1 MMHMTRL
8 RKGLDFVGM
17 LSLGGSAGVLGELL
31 LDQAHWWSVA
41 VTPPAELFLIFQ
53 SALLLAVTAF
63 VGARVMQI
71 AEIVR
76 MTPVRRERPARLADT
91 VHELSSVSRQ
101 NTATFTTDTPPELP
115 RAA

>member
-1 MMHMTRL
+1 MKRL

-17 LSLGGSAGVLGELL
+17 LALGGSAGVLGELL

-53 SALLLAVTAF
+53 TALLIAVSAF

-76 MTPVRRERPARLADT
+76 TTPVWVRQVPRLADN
-91 VHELSSVSRQ
+91 VRDLPLGERPEAV
-101 NTATFTTDTPPELP
+101 AFTTDTPPELP